1 MAIGRRRTK
10 KTLVGSSALKSRG
23 GLSINEKNCHGN
35 SLRPKVW
42 SKISENEKS
51 MSYLKNMAMLTLS
64 NTILS
69 KNTRA

>member
-10 KTLVGSSALKSRG
+10 KMLVGSRALKSRG
-23 GLSINEKNCHGN
+23 GLSINKKDSHRD

-42 SKISENEKS
+42 SKISGNEKS
-51 MSYLKNMAMLTLS
+51 PSYFKNMAMLTFS

-69 KNTRA
+69 MSTRA